1 MAFVTSQNPLDKPAP
16 AWMVRLAALQV
27 KRPWLLV
34 AIVMFFAA
42 IGAGLATRLELKTR
56 FDQLLPDHQPSVVE
70 LRRVLSHVR
79 AASKVYIVV
88 EGPESRDLRAF
99 GDRLAPELR
108 TIGVPYVESAEDGLF
123 GQRAYLEPR
132 AGLFL
137 KLPELT
143 KLRDDVDARW
153 DWEVAKQGGE
163 LEPNDE
169 EPPAITAEELRR
181 RFASHRPKDTDAFPD
196 GYFQSKDRKTLV
208 VLVHT
213 RIGSG
218 DLGTSREALAKIKAK
233 VSDVQKASGNT
244 GIKVSYAGD
253 LVTGLAEYGA
263 MADDLVDVGLVGV
276 SMVLLVVFL
285 YFMRLRALITMGVT
299 IGVGIAW
306 TFGFAKLT
314 VGHLNIATGFLF
326 SIIAGNGLNFG
337 VIYMARYFEERRNN
351 HGIETS
357 VLNAHRTTIGATVAA
372 TISNCAAYGS
382 LAVTDFR
389 GFRHFAII
397 GAAGMVACWVATYV
411 VSPAVLVIIERA
423 RPFTG
428 NDATWFGR
436 ARLYG
441 LPYAGWISPLVRVF
455 AVPLTIASV
464 LATFVGAG
472 FAYHYVKTDPLE
484 YNMRKL
490 QNDLKASGD
499 MYRASTLANEILGAR
514 IDGSMVILAERADQ
528 VPDLKKVLEARREAA
543 KPDERPFEA
552 VYSIIDFVAA
562 DQEKKVPILNGLA
575 KKIRRAKEKGFI
587 KDAEWEEVERMLPP
601 TDLKPYTIDDLP
613 DDLARPFTER
623 DGTRGRLVLVE
634 QTAGKN
640 DDDLRYL
647 LRWAN
652 ALRETKLT
660 NGEIVRGSGRPVIFA
675 DMLSSIIGDMPKAIG
690 LALGLTITAV
700 LLVFRRKNA
709 GFVIFALAMGVAW
722 LAIFLDRF
730 GLKLNFFNFL
740 ALPITFGIGVDY
752 AVNLMQRYVTDG
764 ERSILACVSTTG
776 GAIVL
781 CSLTT
786 IVGYLAL
793 IRSVNQAIRSLG
805 ILAVSGEVACLAAAM
820 IGLPAI
826 LLWRE
831 HRRKKAYHGKQ
842 S

>member
-1 MAFVTSQNPLDKPAP
+1 
-16 AWMVRLAALQV
+16 MVRLAALQV
-27 KRPWLLV
+27 GRPWM
-34 AIVMFFAA
+34 IVSIVLFLAA
-42 IGAGLATRLELKTR
+42 IGAALATRLELKTR
-56 FDQLLPDHQPSVVE
+56 FDQMLPDHQPSVVE
-70 LRRVLSHVR
+70 LRRVLARVR
-79 AASKVYIVV
+79 AASKIYIVV
-88 EGPESRDLRAF
+88 EGADSKDLRAF
-99 GDRLAPELR
+99 GDRLAPALT
-108 TIGVPYVESAEDGLF
+108 TIGVPYVESADDGLF
-123 GQRAYLEPR
+123 APRAFLEPR

-137 KLPELT
+137 SLPELT

-163 LEPNDE
+163 LEPGDD
-169 EPPAITAEELRR
+169 EPPPLSAEELRK
-181 RFASHRPKDTDAFPD
+181 RFSAHRPKDSDAFPD
-196 GYFQSKDRKTLV
+196 GYYQSKDRKTLV

-218 DLGTSREALAKIKAK
+218 DLGTSREALAKVKAK
-233 VSDVQKASGNT
+233 VAEVQKGQNPN
-244 GIKVSYAGD
+244 IKVSYAGD

-263 MADDLVDVGLVGV
+263 MVDDLVDVGVVGV

-285 YFMRLRALITMGVT
+285 YFMRLRALVTMGIT
-299 IGVGIAW
+299 ISVGIAW
-306 TFGFAKLT
+306 TFGFTKLT

-357 VLNAHRTTIGATVAA
+357 VLNAHRTTVGATLAA

-397 GAAGMVACWVATYV
+397 GVAGMIACWIATYA
-411 VSPAVLVIIERA
+411 VSPALLVIIERV
-423 RPFTG
+423 RPFKG
-428 NDATWFGR
+428 NDSTWLGR

-441 LPYAGWISPLVRVF
+441 LPYAGWIGPLVRVATKPL
-455 AVPLTIASV
+455 AVVSV
-464 LATFVGAG
+464 MATVAGVG

-490 QNDLKASGD
+490 QNDLKASGE
-499 MYRASTLANEILGAR
+499 MYRASSLANQILGAR
-514 IDGSMVILAERADQ
+514 IDGSMVLLADRADQ
-528 VPDLKKVLEARREAA
+528 VPDLKKVLEARRDAA
-543 KPDERPFEA
+543 KPDEKPFEA
-552 VYSIIDFVAA
+552 VYSIIDFVAR
-562 DQEKKVPILNGLA
+562 DQDKKIPILNALSQ
-575 KKIRRAKEKGFI
+575 KLRRAKEQGFI
-587 KDAEWEEVERMLPP
+587 KDTEWEEASRMLPP
-601 TDLKPYTIDDLP
+601 ADLKAYTIADLP
-613 DDLARPFTER
+613 EDLARPFTER

-647 LRWAN
+647 LRWAD

-675 DMLSSIIGDMPKAIG
+675 DMLSAIIGDMPKAIG

-700 LLVFRRKNA
+700 LIVFRRKNA
-709 GFVIFALAMGVAW
+709 GLVIFALAMGVAW
-722 LAIFLDRF
+722 LAIFSDRF

-752 AVNLMQRYVTDG
+752 AVNLMQRYVTDS
-764 ERSILACVSTTG
+764 ERSILASVNTTG

-805 ILAVSGEVACLAAAM
+805 ILAVSGEITCLAAAM

-831 HRRKKAYHGKQ
+831 RRRHKAVHGKQ
-842 S
+842 N